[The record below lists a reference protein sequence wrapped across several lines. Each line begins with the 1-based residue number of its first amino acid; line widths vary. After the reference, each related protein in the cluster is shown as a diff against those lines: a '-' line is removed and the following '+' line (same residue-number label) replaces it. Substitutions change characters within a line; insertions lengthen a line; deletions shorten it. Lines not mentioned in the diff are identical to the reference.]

1 MTPDN
6 EKTDYQSTHHYPIS
20 EVQPSPGIRFFTL
33 RNAHDMRVTVSNLG
47 ATMISWLAPDRY
59 GRVADILLGYP
70 EADHY
75 RNNPVFF
82 GGLIGRWANRIAGA
96 GFELDGVEY
105 RVDAN
110 EGANHL
116 HGGFSGFHQEK
127 WEADIIDNGVR
138 MTLDSVEG
146 SAGFPGNLHVAVV
159 YRLNDNGC
167 LSIDYT
173 ATTDAP
179 TPINLTSH
187 AYFNLNG
194 GSADIYDHIL
204 SIAADR
210 YLKIDKHAIPIGV
223 RDVASSAFDFR
234 SAAPIGPRL
243 SWPETQ
249 LTLGHG
255 FDHCYCLPEAPS
267 DVATAERPQREVAT
281 VYDPGS
287 GRHLAVAT
295 TETGLQ
301 FYSGNYLD
309 GIQGRKPQP
318 YGKHDGFCLEAQAF
332 PNQINGPDAE
342 KVILRPGQ
350 VYRQTTCYTLSI
362 KS

>member
-1 MTPDN
+1 MTANN
-6 EKTDYQSTHHYPIS
+6 ENSDYPSTNHYPIA
-20 EVQPSPGIRFFTL
+20 EVQLSPDIRYFTL

-59 GRVADILLGYP
+59 GRVADVLLGYA
-70 EADHY
+70 EAEAY
-75 RNNPVFF
+75 RDNPAFF

-96 GFELDGVEY
+96 SFKLDGVEY
-105 RVDAN
+105 QVDAN

-116 HGGFSGFHQEK
+116 HGGFSGFHQEI
-127 WEADIIDNGVR
+127 WASEIIDNGVR
-138 MTLDSVEG
+138 MTLESAEG

-159 YRLNDNGC
+159 YRLDDSGC
-167 LSIDYT
+167 LSIDYS
-173 ATTDAP
+173 ATSDAP

-204 SIAADR
+204 AIAADR
-210 YLKIDKHAIPIGV
+210 YLKIDQHAIPVGV

-249 LTLGHG
+249 LTLGNG
-255 FDHCYCLPEAPS
+255 FDHCYCLPAV
-267 DVATAERPQREVAT
+267 DTAQHPLREVAT

-287 GRHLAVAT
+287 GRHLSVAT
-295 TETGLQ
+295 TEAGLQ
-301 FYSGNYLD
+301 FYSGNYLE
-309 GIQGRKPQP
+309 GIQGRKTTP

-350 VYRQTTCYTLSI
+350 VYRQTTTYSLSV
-362 KS
+362 KT